1 MGSGTTL
8 RGKGALFRESG
19 GGKVSQQFGGFRFS
33 LQKEANNRSERESS
47 EGIGETKATRSS
59 EVLAKGFENAAAILC
74 HVRPE
79 NRVVG
84 CRQNYEFGA
93 EKFRFLRHRLT
104 QLRHRRPV
112 SKVLVTSSVPKEGKT
127 FVAINL
133 AASLASSSRRVALFD
148 VDMRH
153 PSVQSALG
161 LPPMAGLAE
170 FLEGKAELDSI
181 MRRVDPLGFYY
192 LPAGKASGNPF
203 ELLEGSRMR
212 ELMALATT
220 AFEWVVM
227 DSPPLIPFADAH
239 QLAVLADAV
248 LLVARP
254 RVTPRDTLR
263 QVLSA
268 LDSVQVAG
276 VVLNASDDKSHDRY
290 YYHYYPHASTNGNG

>member
-1 MGSGTTL
+1 V
-8 RGKGALFRESG
+8 
-19 GGKVSQQFGGFRFS
+19 GKVSQQFTGFHFS
-33 LQKEANNRSERESS
+33 LQKEANNRSERQGSQ
-47 EGIGETKATRSS
+47 GSS
-59 EVLAKGFENAAAILC
+59 EVKPTQSSEALPKGFENAATILC
-74 HVRPE
+74 HVRAE
-79 NRVVG
+79 NRIVG
-84 CRQNYEFGA
+84 CRQNYQFGA

-104 QLRHRRPV
+104 QLRQRRPV

-133 AASLASSSRRVALFD
+133 AVSLASSSRRVALFD
-148 VDMRH
+148 ADMRH
-153 PSVQSALG
+153 PSAQNALG

-170 FLEGKAELDSI
+170 FLEGKADIDSV

-203 ELLEGSRMR
+203 ELLEGSRMS
-212 ELMALATT
+212 ELVALATT
-220 AFEWVVM
+220 AFEWVVI

-239 QLAVLADAV
+239 HLAVLVDAV

-268 LDSVQVAG
+268 LDSAQVAG
-276 VVLNASDDKSHDRY
+276 VVLNASDDRRQDDY
-290 YYHYYPHASTNGNG
+290 YYHYYPRASIHGNGSARSATLSLKAQQ